1 MSTPAHSAWEHVKL
15 VGAIADLKEDHYQSL
30 LTLCSML
37 ELLVEK
43 GLLTREE
50 VADKAALLEHQ
61 LTTAISASLRPI
73 R

>member
-1 MSTPAHSAWEHVKL
+1 MSISRNPAWEHVKL
-15 VGAIADLKEDHYQSL
+15 AAAVADLKDDHYQSL
-30 LTLCSML
+30 LMLSSML

-50 VADKAALLEHQ
+50 LADKAATLDRE
-61 LTTAISASLRPI
+61 LTAAISASPRPT